1 MTEAIITLESVLEQ
15 LRGIAERSIAIENA
29 WVEPNYLHCSTAT
42 GWYFRFFNESESL
55 DYIEAIEVAPLE
67 TWYHGPGPV
76 RSALEQLGEIGTPLR
91 DALYEAAGVAIPS
104 APPIGAQTS
113 ATEIHPL
120 PWTIDPIDAGD
131 VTKYE
136 INDANN
142 FVVCLIDDEVVAQF
156 IVDRI
161 NSVDQ

>member
-1 MTEAIITLESVLEQ
+1 M
-15 LRGIAERSIAIENA
+15 
-29 WVEPNYLHCSTAT
+29 
-42 GWYFRFFNESESL
+42 
-55 DYIEAIEVAPLE
+55 
-67 TWYHGPGPV
+67 
-76 RSALEQLGEIGTPLR
+76 PLR

-113 ATEIHPL
+113 ATEIHPR

-161 NSVDQ
+161 NSDRKSVVSGKSVAERVDYGGRRII

>member
-1 MTEAIITLESVLEQ
+1 MKRCRVGSVFAVFLLFKQKTAYEM
-15 LRGIAERSIAIENA
+15 RISD
-29 WVEPNYLHCSTAT
+29 WSSDVCS
-42 GWYFRFFNESESL
+42 SDL
-55 DYIEAIEVAPLE
+55 VAPLE

-76 RSALEQLGEIGTPLR
+76 RSALEQLGEIGMPLR

-113 ATEIHPL
+113 ATEIHPR

-136 INDANN
+136 KIGRAH
-142 FVVCLIDDEVVAQF
+142 V
-156 IVDRI
+156 
-161 NSVDQ
+161 

>member
-1 MTEAIITLESVLEQ
+1 MRISDWSSDVCSSDLEQ

-76 RSALEQLGEIGTPLR
+76 RSALEQLGEIGMPLR
-91 DALYEAAGVAIPS
+91 DALYEAAGVRS
-104 APPIGAQTS
+104 EEYTS
-113 ATEIHPL
+113 ELQSLMRSSYA
-120 PWTIDPIDAGD
+120 
-131 VTKYE
+131 V
-136 INDANN
+136 
-142 FVVCLIDDEVVAQF
+142 F
-156 IVDRI
+156 
-161 NSVDQ
+161 